1 MTQQRESP
9 VLGEGGVKWGGGC
22 GSDWGVGEGRET
34 GFVPFFASVH
44 NFSLQPQIA
53 EWRGAQCRE
62 WSETGGQTGPSWQA
76 GRFLSPAEGTR
87 QCVRACHRCVGA
99 VGSGGRGGKG
109 DVMGDENHSNGK
121 RQRRHQELRN
131 QVLLG
136 SGRGK
141 EQRWCPPLS
150 TPAHYKF
157 RSHPISSAGQH
168 QSRHPGLRPCPSY
181 CPAPKAAFPTPSH
194 SVPEVT

>member
-1 MTQQRESP
+1 
-9 VLGEGGVKWGGGC
+9 
-22 GSDWGVGEGRET
+22 
-34 GFVPFFASVH
+34 
-44 NFSLQPQIA
+44 
-53 EWRGAQCRE
+53 
-62 WSETGGQTGPSWQA
+62 
-76 GRFLSPAEGTR
+76 
-87 QCVRACHRCVGA
+87 
-99 VGSGGRGGKG
+99 
-109 DVMGDENHSNGK
+109 MGDENHSNGK